1 LEELVRQRCDGVA
14 AGVFDPKFV
23 PYINRAFRGGLPI
36 ITFNSEPSG
45 LSSMVLQTTEQ
56 AVRLNDLS
64 QRLASAM
71 DQIGQSTLQIKAAMD
86 QVSQGTVSESDQIN
100 QANASLDA
108 LVHQVDNVTRQA
120 NEGASTASGAAEASR
135 VGTDAVDRTLASMTA
150 IQTSVTETGRTVQKL
165 ESSSERIGVIVK
177 LIGSVAYQI
186 KLLGIN
192 AAIEAA
198 HAGEFGAGFSV
209 VAREIRTLAERSAEA
224 TREISEVVERVQRDI
239 HEVLTVMG
247 TGLEQVQ
254 SGAGLAEH
262 ARETLHKIRE
272 SVESNRE
279 RLTGVA
285 GGVSEMQSLSHQV
298 GKVMQELTAIA
309 EETAAST
316 EQVGAATSEMLAQLR
331 DVGAMAQ
338 SLAQIA
344 RGTEQLIAKF
354 TIAHA
359 D

>member
-1 LEELVRQRCDGVA
+1 
-14 AGVFDPKFV
+14 
-23 PYINRAFRGGLPI
+23 
-36 ITFNSEPSG
+36 
-45 LSSMVLQTTEQ
+45 
-56 AVRLNDLS
+56 
-64 QRLASAM
+64 
-71 DQIGQSTLQIKAAMD
+71 
-86 QVSQGTVSESDQIN
+86 
-100 QANASLDA
+100 
-108 LVHQVDNVTRQA
+108 
-120 NEGASTASGAAEASR
+120 
-135 VGTDAVDRTLASMTA
+135 
-150 IQTSVTETGRTVQKL
+150 
-165 ESSSERIGVIVK
+165 
-177 LIGSVAYQI
+177 
-186 KLLGIN
+186 
-192 AAIEAA
+192 
-198 HAGEFGAGFSV
+198 

-344 RGTEQLIAKF
+344 RGAEQLIAKF